1 MKRDKFSRSPFNVCI
16 CYNFPVSKISLQI
29 KIARKS
35 NQVERYVFAI
45 TFRYLILNSWFWSIF
60 SHIPKLYCVQNK
72 SIMKKLFCGTFNN
85 YRFQCIILK
94 YIYRQYFKY
103 FWFFNSRIF
112 GKASLL
118 LHEKSLHFLSQN
130 SYFHRNMTHTKHRI
144 YDNTTTLRLF

>member
-72 SIMKKLFCGTFNN
+72 SMIKKHFFAVHLMIIVFNVLFWSTFTVSISNTFDFSTLESLVKPACCCTRN
-85 YRFQCIILK
+85 HFIFFHKIL
-94 YIYRQYFKY
+94 ISIEI
-103 FWFFNSRIF
+103 W
-112 GKASLL
+112 
-118 LHEKSLHFLSQN
+118 HTQN
-130 SYFHRNMTHTKHRI
+130 TGFTITQQH
-144 YDNTTTLRLF
+144 